1 MSPQKRARV
10 AFGSAVILLLLSGV
24 ITYVAI
30 SRLLTTQQW
39 VTHTRDVQVALG
51 NVTNVSGRAGRAL
64 IEYIDSGT
72 PGLLQVYE
80 SAAGQVPGA
89 ARHVRQLTVDNPT
102 QQANCTR
109 LESLINRRISLM
121 ASGAELKKTGQS
133 DLQKQSEIT
142 HQMASLAAETDVLL
156 QEMDGVEQRLLNLR
170 TGQSAQLFRVTVV
183 ILSVAFALALAFLL
197 IHYRLLKA
205 ELKARQHAEMAA
217 AERAQLLDLAN
228 DAIFLR
234 DLDGII
240 VYWNKGAERLYQR
253 TKQEMV
259 FQKTEAVLQ
268 TEFPAPINE
277 LKQTLLRDGSWE
289 GELVHT
295 KRDGSRITV
304 ASRWT
309 LWRDDKG
316 KPKGWLESNTDIT
329 ERKRAEDGLRDLS
342 GRLLKMQDEE
352 RRRIARDLHDSA
364 GQLLAALSMKLT
376 PLATE
381 ASTPGPHSVKVI
393 EESLGLVSEL
403 TTEVRTVSHLLH
415 PPLLDEVGLSSA
427 LRLYLDGFAE
437 RSKIKVD
444 LDIPDNFGRLSQD
457 LETAIFRIV
466 QEAVTNIHRHSGS
479 AVANIRISRPDGDVR
494 VEVEDKGKGIPPR
507 KRSEMESTGMA
518 GVGIRGMRERIRQLG
533 GALEINSDG
542 RGTLIVAHL
551 PVGRTTST
559 AIA

>member
-24 ITYVAI
+24 IAYVAI
-30 SRLLTTQQW
+30 TRLLTAQQS
-39 VTHTRDVQVALG
+39 VTHTREVQVALG

-72 PGLLQVYE
+72 PGLLQAYE
-80 SAAGQVPGA
+80 SAAGQIPGA
-89 ARHVRQLTVDNPT
+89 LQRVRQLTADNPT

-109 LESLINRRISLM
+109 LESLIDRRISLM
-121 ASGAELKKTGQS
+121 ASWAELKKTSRS
-133 DLQKQSEIT
+133 DLKKQSEMM
-142 HQMASLAAETDVLL
+142 HQMASLAAETDSLL
-156 QEMDGVEQRLLNLR
+156 QEMDDVEQRLLTLR

-183 ILSVAFALALAFLL
+183 ILSVAFALALALLL
-197 IHYRLLKA
+197 IHYRLLNA
-205 ELKARQHAEMAA
+205 ELEARQQAEIAA

-234 DLDGII
+234 DLDGTI

-253 TKQEMV
+253 TKQEIV
-259 FQKTEAVLQ
+259 SQRTEAVLQ
-268 TEFPAPINE
+268 TEFPGPLNE
-277 LKQTLLRDGSWE
+277 LKEKLIRDGSWE
-289 GELVHT
+289 GELIHT

-309 LWRDDKG
+309 LWRDSNG

-329 ERKRAEDGLRDLS
+329 DRKRAEEGLRDLS
-342 GRLLKMQDEE
+342 GRLLNMQDEE
-352 RRRIARDLHDSA
+352 RRRLARDLHDSA

-381 ASTPGPHSVKVI
+381 ASTPAPHSVKVI

-403 TTEVRTVSHLLH
+403 TMEVRTVSHLLH

-479 AVANIRISRPDGDVR
+479 AVAKIRISRPNGDVR

-507 KRSEMESTGMA
+507 RRSEMESAGMA
-518 GVGIRGMRERIRQLG
+518 GVGIRGMRERVRQLG

-551 PVGRTTST
+551 PVGSTTST

>member
-1 MSPQKRARV
+1 MA
-10 AFGSAVILLLLSGV
+10 
-24 ITYVAI
+24 YVAI

-39 VTHTRDVQVALG
+39 VTHTREVQVALG

-64 IEYIDSGT
+64 IEYIDSWT

-80 SAAGQVPGA
+80 SAAGQIPGA
-89 ARHVRQLTVDNPT
+89 LQHVRQLTTDNPT

-109 LESLINRRISLM
+109 LESLIDRRISLM
-121 ASGAELKKTGQS
+121 ASWAELKKTDQS
-133 DLQKQSEIT
+133 DLQKQSEMI
-142 HQMASLAAETDVLL
+142 HQMTSLAAETDSLL
-156 QEMDGVEQRLLNLR
+156 QKMDDEEQRLLNLR
-170 TGQSAQLFRVTVV
+170 TSQAAQLFRVTVV
-183 ILSVAFALALAFLL
+183 ILSAAFALALALLL
-197 IHYRLLKA
+197 IHYWLLNA
-205 ELKARQHAEMAA
+205 ELKARQQAEMAA

-234 DLDGII
+234 DLDGTI

-253 TKQEMV
+253 TKQEV
-259 FQKTEAVLQ
+259 ISQRTETVLQ
-268 TEFPAPINE
+268 TEFPAPVNE
-277 LKQTLLRDGSWE
+277 LKETLLRDGSWE
-289 GELVHT
+289 GELIHT

-329 ERKRAEDGLRDLS
+329 ERKRAEEGLRDLS

-352 RRRIARDLHDSA
+352 RRRIARELHDSA
-364 GQLLAALSMKLT
+364 GQILAALSMKLT
-376 PLATE
+376 PLTTKG
-381 ASTPGPHSVKVI
+381 STPGPHSVRVI

-444 LDIPDNFGRLSQD
+444 LEIPDDFGRLSQD

-466 QEAVTNIHRHSGS
+466 QESLTNIHRHSGS
-479 AVANIRISRPDGDVR
+479 AVAKIRISRSGSDIR
-494 VEVEDKGKGIPPR
+494 VEVEDKGKGIPPK
-507 KRSEMESTGMA
+507 KRSEMESASMG
-518 GVGIRGMRERIRQLG
+518 GVGIRGMQERIRQLG

-542 RGTLIVAHL
+542 TGTLIVAHL